1 MWVGAEISAL
11 RANKTVSL
19 NSEIETSTASAASR
33 SELNDFF
40 SMDNVFT
47 STLDVVV
54 ARKTRSSNDTFSYHP
69 KIIQEHYESI
79 WLCLNPLSES

>member
-1 MWVGAEISAL
+1 MWVGAEISTL

-19 NSEIETSTASAASR
+19 NSEIETSIASR

-47 STLDVVV
+47 ST
-54 ARKTRSSNDTFSYHP
+54 
-69 KIIQEHYESI
+69 
-79 WLCLNPLSES
+79 